1 MGAVERLGT
10 QISAFDPPSLTAEQW
25 AERNR
30 LAAEHERGEA
40 EAVRRSRIERSGI
53 PAMYR
58 AATLDG
64 CPSRIAEWCAEPSR
78 PLMLRGDVG
87 LGKTWAACAALA
99 ALAATRTVLFGTLR
113 RIADDVR
120 VSGYGDDALG
130 RYARAGALCID
141 DLGKDRMTE
150 SRLSLLFEV
159 VKARDE
165 AGLPTIY
172 TTNYGWADLLA
183 RLSAGGDQSLVDT
196 IASRLTRCL
205 FVDFEGRDRRLG

>member
-1 MGAVERLGT
+1 MERLAT
-10 QISAFDPPSLTAEQW
+10 PISAFEPPRLTAEQW

-30 LAAEHERGEA
+30 LAAEHERREA
-40 EAVRRSRIERSGI
+40 EAARRSRVERSGI
-53 PAMYR
+53 PAAYR

-64 CPSRIAEWCAEPSR
+64 CPARVAAWCSDPAR

-99 ALAATRTVLFGTLR
+99 ELAATRTVLFGTLR
-113 RIADDVR
+113 CIADEVR
-120 VSGYGDDALG
+120 VSGYGEDVLG
-130 RYARAGALCID
+130 RYARVGALCID

-150 SRLSLLFEV
+150 ARLSLLFEV

-172 TTNYGWADLLA
+172 TTNYGWADLLV
-183 RLSAGGDQSLVDT
+183 RLSAGDDQSLVDT
-196 IASRLTRCL
+196 IASRLTRCVI
-205 FVDFEGRDRRLG
+205 VDFEGGDRRLA